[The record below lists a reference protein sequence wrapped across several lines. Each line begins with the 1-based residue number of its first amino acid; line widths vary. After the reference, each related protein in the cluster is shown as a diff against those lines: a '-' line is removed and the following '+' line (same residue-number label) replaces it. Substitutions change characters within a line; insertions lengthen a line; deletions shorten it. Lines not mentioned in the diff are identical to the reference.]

1 MKHISL
7 LLFALAGS
15 IAQLVDGALGMGFG
29 LLSSTLLLTLGIS
42 SALASTAVHM
52 SEIVTTLA
60 SGASHWQERNVDN
73 VMLVRL
79 ALPAAVG
86 AFLGA
91 IFLSSIKLSTAK
103 VFISTMLLF
112 LGFLLLYR
120 NLFTSDSSNLID
132 ITNPRYF
139 SYLGFTGGFVD
150 ASGGGG
156 WGPIVTPTLLTTTS
170 LEPKKVIGTVSAAE
184 FIVAVSASL
193 GFLLNVDKIDINWQV
208 VLALAVGGTVTAP
221 MAARIVGRL
230 RRRQLGVLVAAAII
244 GINGYRLFIG

>member
-1 MKHISL
+1 
-7 LLFALAGS
+7 
-15 IAQLVDGALGMGFG
+15 
-29 LLSSTLLLTLGIS
+29 
-42 SALASTAVHM
+42 
-52 SEIVTTLA
+52 
-60 SGASHWQERNVDN
+60 
-73 VMLVRL
+73 
-79 ALPAAVG
+79 
-86 AFLGA
+86 
-91 IFLSSIKLSTAK
+91 
-103 VFISTMLLF
+103 MLLF

-120 NLFTSDSSNLID
+120 NLFNSDSSNLID

-170 LEPKKVIGTVSAAE
+170 LEPKKIIGTVSAAE

-193 GFLLNVDKIDINWQV
+193 GFLLNINKVDINWQV